1 MHSVGNKIKE
11 YRTKNNVTQEGLAKL
26 LMVSDKTISSYECD
40 RTMPDINT
48 LFKIANIFKTSIF
61 SLIDDGIYDNKVELE
76 LKLKV
81 DNDTYKKVLNRFNSN
96 NSEKLE
102 QIDTNYIPKFKDFND
117 EWLRIRNENGKNI
130 LSYKKRL
137 EDNYRQEIETII
149 DNYNNLHLILTNLGF
164 QVKGIVTKNRIEI
177 LYKDKYEFSFDNVKN
192 IGLFIEIE
200 VKKIEYSVIEEINNL
215 YKILN
220 DFSLSI
226 DLIDNKK
233 YYDYL

>member
-11 YRTKNNVTQEGLAKL
+11 YRMKNNMTQEGLAKL

-81 DNDTYKKVLNRFNSN
+81 DNDTYKKVLKRFNSTS
-96 NSEKLE
+96 SEKLE
-102 QIDTNYIPKFKDFND
+102 QIDTYYIPKFKDFND

-137 EDNYRQEIETII
+137 EDNYREEIETII

-164 QVKGIVTKNRIEI
+164 QVKGRVTKNRIKI
-177 LYKDKYEFSFDNVKN
+177 LYKDKYEFSFDDVKN

-200 VKKIEYSVIEEINNL
+200 VKKIEYSVIEEIDNL

-226 DLIDNKK
+226 DLIDSKK

>member
-81 DNDTYKKVLNRFNSN
+81 DNDTYKKVLNRFNSTS
-96 NSEKLE
+96 SEKLE
-102 QIDTNYIPKFKDFND
+102 QIDTYYIPEFKDFND

>member
-81 DNDTYKKVLNRFNSN
+81 DNDTYKKVLNRFNST

-102 QIDTNYIPKFKDFND
+102 QIDTYYIPKFKDFND

>member
-81 DNDTYKKVLNRFNSN
+81 DNDTYKKVLNRFNST

-102 QIDTNYIPKFKDFND
+102 QIDTYYIPEFKDFND

-200 VKKIEYSVIEEINNL
+200 VKKIEYSIIEEINNL

>member
-102 QIDTNYIPKFKDFND
+102 QIDTYYIPKFKDFND

-137 EDNYRQEIETII
+137 EDNYREEIETII

-164 QVKGIVTKNRIEI
+164 KIKGRVTKNRIKI

>member
-11 YRTKNNVTQEGLAKL
+11 YRMKNNMTQDGLAKL
-26 LMVSDKTISSYECD
+26 LMVSDKTISSYECC

-61 SLIDDGIYDNKVELE
+61 SLLDDDAYDNKVELE

-81 DNDTYKKVLNRFNSN
+81 DNDTYEKVLNRFNSN
-96 NSEKLE
+96 KCEKLE
-102 QIDTNYIPKFKDFND
+102 QIDTYYIPEFKDFND
-117 EWLRIRNENGKNI
+117 EWLRVRNENGKNI

-137 EDNYRQEIETII
+137 EDNYREEIETII
-149 DNYNNLHLILTNLGF
+149 DNYSNLDLILTNLGF
-164 QVKGIVTKNRIEI
+164 KVKGRVSKNRIKI
-177 LYKDKYEFSFDNVKN
+177 LYKDKYEFSFDDVKN

-200 VKKIEYSVIEEINNL
+200 VKKIEYSIIEEINNL
-215 YKILN
+215 YKILDDAN
-220 DFSLSI
+220 LSV

>member
-1 MHSVGNKIKE
+1 MHSVGNNIKE
-11 YRTKNNVTQEGLAKL
+11 YRMKNNMTQEGLAKL

-102 QIDTNYIPKFKDFND
+102 QIDTYYIPKFKDFND

-137 EDNYRQEIETII
+137 EDNYREEIETII

-164 QVKGIVTKNRIEI
+164 KIKGRVTKNRIKI

>member
-11 YRTKNNVTQEGLAKL
+11 YRMKNNMTQEGLAKL

-81 DNDTYKKVLNRFNSN
+81 DNDTYKKVLNRFNSTS
-96 NSEKLE
+96 SEKLE
-102 QIDTNYIPKFKDFND
+102 QIDTYYIPEFKDFND

-164 QVKGIVTKNRIEI
+164 KVKGRVTKNRIKI
-177 LYKDKYEFSFDNVKN
+177 LYKDKYEFSFDDVKN

-233 YYDYL
+233 YYDYV

>member
-11 YRTKNNVTQEGLAKL
+11 YRTKNNMTQEALAKL

-81 DNDTYKKVLNRFNSN
+81 DNDTYKKVLNRFNSTS
-96 NSEKLE
+96 SEKLE
-102 QIDTNYIPKFKDFND
+102 QIDTYYIPEFKDFND

-137 EDNYRQEIETII
+137 EDNYREEIETII

-164 QVKGIVTKNRIEI
+164 KIKGRELKNKIKI
-177 LYKDKYEFSFDNVKN
+177 LYKDKYEFSFDDVKN

>member
-11 YRTKNNVTQEGLAKL
+11 YRMKNNMTQEGLARL

-81 DNDTYKKVLNRFNSN
+81 DNDTYKKVLNRFNSTS
-96 NSEKLE
+96 SEKLE
-102 QIDTNYIPKFKDFND
+102 QIDTYYIPKFKDFND

-137 EDNYRQEIETII
+137 EDNYREEIETII

-164 QVKGIVTKNRIEI
+164 KVKGRVTKNRIKI
-177 LYKDKYEFSFDNVKN
+177 IYKDKYEFSFDDVKN

-220 DFSLSI
+220 DFNLSI